1 MTPEKLFL
9 ILKYLVIGWLIMSA
23 ILGMVYLGL
32 MWFVIELFDQF
43 GLMML

>member
-23 ILGMVYLGL
+23 ILGIVYLGL
-32 MWFVIELFDQF
+32 IWFVIELVDQF
-43 GLMML
+43 GLML